1 MEVSGSLLL
10 QEMTIFDE
18 NIANRICFRCGISQD
33 QQREK
38 FYCYKMSDIEVGK
51 VFVCNNCRYLE
62 KNRYT

>member
-1 MEVSGSLLL
+1 
-10 QEMTIFDE
+10 MTIFDE
-18 NIANRICFRCGISQD
+18 NLANRICFRCGISQD

-62 KNRYT
+62 KIGTLK